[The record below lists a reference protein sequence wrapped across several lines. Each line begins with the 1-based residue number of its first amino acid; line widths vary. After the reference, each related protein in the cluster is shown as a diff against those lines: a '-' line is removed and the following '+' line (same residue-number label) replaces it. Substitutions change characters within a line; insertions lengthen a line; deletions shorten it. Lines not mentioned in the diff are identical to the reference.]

1 MSQLSRLV
9 LVLVPLLSWTAAAE
23 PNPERTRKERRV
35 TLSAAPVEIR
45 VAPGTVTTLVFDA
58 SLDRQSVELDRTRF
72 ALVDV
77 GDRTLILEPLA
88 ELKGEVA
95 LRVRFADASQ
105 PESKFN
111 LITHPAEVDSQV
123 RLFRDAR
130 SPEAMQAQVAEL
142 EARCA
147 ACEAA
152 LAALR
157 ERNETTGVAGMA
169 LAKQFETRGVRV
181 DWLKTWSSSGAGGLR
196 AKSVRRYLA
205 ESWVVLAVTV
215 QNTSGQPWRTDGAWL
230 VSESTGTREEAR
242 TVAMASETLLP
253 GGMGLVVV
261 EFSSPRGLPGE
272 VFRLVVQGA
281 DGNRPLSVEGVA
293 IRDGA
298 QEKSP

>member
-1 MSQLSRLV
+1 LSQLSRLV

-23 PNPERTRKERRV
+23 PNPERARKERRV

-77 GDRTLILEPLA
+77 GDLTLVLEPLA

-95 LRVRFADASQ
+95 LRVRFADASK
-105 PESKFN
+105 PESRFN
-111 LITHPAEVDSQV
+111 LITHPSEVDSQV
-123 RLFRDAR
+123 RLFPDAR

-152 LAALR
+152 LSVLR
-157 ERNETTGVAGMA
+157 ERAKAMGAAGMV
-169 LAKQFETRGVRV
+169 LAKQFGPGGVKV
-181 DWLKTWSSSGAGGLR
+181 AWLEKWSSSGAGGLR
-196 AKSVRRYLA
+196 VKSVRRYLA
-205 ESWVVLAVTV
+205 NSWVVLGVTV
-215 QNTSGQPWRTDGAWL
+215 ENTSGQPWRAERASL
-230 VSESTGTREEAR
+230 VSESTGTRQEAR

-253 GGMGLVVV
+253 AGKDLVSV
-261 EFSSPRGLPGE
+261 EFRRPPGQPGE
-272 VFRLVVQGA
+272 VFRLMVQGT
-281 DGNRPLSVEGVA
+281 DGNRSLSIEGVA
-293 IRDGA
+293 IVDGA